1 MFPIK
6 LMLNHRS
13 SRSLGFYE
21 VAVLKFQNSSEKVCD
36 EVILMECFFN
46 SLQIYYNETP
56 LQLFSDE
63 LVEFFVTRF
72 LLNTLGPP
80 DIYLLKVSNWNTR
93 TICEICSKLAI
104 KTPERRHWRHCS
116 RVSIVD
122 FKQVN
127 KTRLCDN
134 CFCNQEWSNFSL

>member
-13 SRSLGFYE
+13 SRSLEFYE
-21 VAVLKFQNSSEKVCD
+21 VAALKFQNSSEKVCD

-63 LVEFFVTRF
+63 LVEFFLTSF

-80 DIYLLKVSNWNTR
+80 DIYLLKVSN
-93 TICEICSKLAI
+93 
-104 KTPERRHWRHCS
+104 
-116 RVSIVD
+116 
-122 FKQVN
+122 
-127 KTRLCDN
+127 
-134 CFCNQEWSNFSL
+134 